1 LIAPPR
7 RGARELWA
15 WQRLGWRYEDEDV
28 VGRTLSHVAEY
39 HLRRL
44 DAARDHGLGVR
55 ALAGTLFEV
64 AAGHVS
70 RRFDRARDP
79 RVAAVAATGRA
90 IGDVVLV
97 HAHET
102 GDVHVLRDDA
112 VVAWRLVTSLPAPA
126 TLATVRDQLVA
137 GGLPLDGAGAALTA
151 LVDAA
156 LVA

>member
-1 LIAPPR
+1 
-7 RGARELWA
+7 
-15 WQRLGWRYEDEDV
+15 V
-28 VGRTLSHVAEY
+28 
-39 HLRRL
+39 
-44 DAARDHGLGVR
+44 
-55 ALAGTLFEV
+55 
-64 AAGHVS
+64 
-70 RRFDRARDP
+70 
-79 RVAAVAATGRA
+79 

-137 GGLPLDGAGAALTA
+137 GGLPLDRAGAALTA